1 MEDNESNQAGMQIA
15 EGILS
20 NVTNKPTTA
29 TCTGV
34 WEVCTSR
41 VLEKRGGGVA
51 FFLSFMR

>member
-20 NVTNKPTTA
+20 NVTNKPTA
-29 TCTGV
+29 ACRGG

-51 FFLSFMR
+51 LFLSFMR